1 MKNEK
6 LKLCIFLTDPMS
18 RLYDKGEIK
27 ERYYNPDNLFEE
39 VDMISFSDSDIAADQ
54 VRITVGDAKLKIH
67 SVGKPNIFNLPLI
80 LRRISRLL
88 NIIHPDLLRA
98 YDISLRGAL
107 ACYFSK
113 KMKIPSVISIHNNFD
128 EQRNYD
134 LRPILQLRRPLERYS
149 LNNCDTLI
157 CVSETL
163 KRYAQ
168 RYRTKNIRVIY
179 NRVDLNR
186 FLASGKRDL
195 QGDGPFK
202 LLSVA
207 RLVSQKNQECLIR
220 SIKDLDVK
228 LTLIGDGPKFSH
240 LERVAR
246 ALGVTGKVE
255 FIPSVP
261 HNQIQRY
268 YHQADLFVL
277 SSHYEGFCIP
287 IIEAMAAGL
296 PIVASDLEV
305 ISELTNG
312 CACLCRNNPDV
323 FKNAIESLINTQ
335 QLRAQLSQ
343 KALQRA
349 RLFSWAQLE
358 SQERDSC
365 KELIIKG
372 DI

>member
-1 MKNEK
+1 MRNNG
-6 LKLCIFLTDPMS
+6 LKLFVFLADPMS
-18 RLYDKGEIK
+18 RLYSKGEIK
-27 ERYYNPDNLFEE
+27 ERYYNPDNLFSQI
-39 VDMISFSDSDIAADQ
+39 DMISFSDSDIAADK
-54 VRITVGDAKLKIH
+54 VRIIVGDAKLKIH
-67 SVGKPNIFNLPLI
+67 SVGKPNIFNLLLI
-80 LRRISRLL
+80 LRRIGRLL
-88 NIIHPDLLRA
+88 KIIHPDLLRA

-113 KMKIPSVISIHNNFD
+113 KMNIPSVISIHNNFD

-134 LRPILQLRRPLERYS
+134 SRPILQLRRPLERYS

-163 KRYAQ
+163 KGYAQ

-186 FLASGKRDL
+186 FSVSGKRDL
-195 QGDGPFK
+195 QSDGPFK

-207 RLVSQKNQECLIR
+207 RLVSQKNQECLIKA
-220 SIKDLDVK
+220 IKDLDVK

-261 HNQIQRY
+261 HNRIQDY
-268 YHQADLFVL
+268 YRNADIFVH

-287 IIEAMAAGL
+287 VIEAMATGL

-305 ISELTNG
+305 ISELTDG
-312 CACLCRNNPDV
+312 CARLCPNNPGD
-323 FKNAIESLINTQ
+323 FAAALKQLMADRKLCNDLGEKARKRAAIFSSIDLETEE
-335 QLRAQLSQ
+335 RACY
-343 KALQRA
+343 
-349 RLFSWAQLE
+349 
-358 SQERDSC
+358 QELLD
-365 KELIIKG
+365 KPK
-372 DI
+372 